1 MINQSQVFFAKCNH
15 FADNREKVALNA
27 FLNKLVKI
35 AHLDT
40 DQFSDT

>member
-1 MINQSQVFFAKCNH
+1 MINQSQAFSQNATI